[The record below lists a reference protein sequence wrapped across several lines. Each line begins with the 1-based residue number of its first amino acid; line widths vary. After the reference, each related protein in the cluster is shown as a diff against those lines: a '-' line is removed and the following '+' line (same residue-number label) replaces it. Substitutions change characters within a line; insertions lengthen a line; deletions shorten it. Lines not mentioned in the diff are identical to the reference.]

1 VQYMLLI
8 HDDPTRWATFGDEER
23 AGFMQE
29 FFDYTDELRES
40 GAYVTGAQLQPA
52 SATTTVEVRD
62 GETLTTDGPF
72 AETKEFVAGFDV
84 VECDSLEEA
93 LDIAAGHPVAKF
105 GAVEVRE
112 LWED

>member
-1 VQYMLLI
+1 VKYLLLI
-8 HDDPTRWATFGDEER
+8 TVDPSITPEEAPGEIDVWLDRVGDAR
-23 AGFMQE
+23 
-29 FFDYTDELRES
+29 L
-40 GAYVTGAQLQPA
+40 TGSALQPV
-52 SATTTVEVRD
+52 ATAKTVRVRKND
-62 GETLTTDGPF
+62 RLITDGPF
-72 AETKEFVAGFDV
+72 VDTKEFVAGFDV